1 MINHKDIVFKVLT
14 NKRCKRVLKNNFVIY
29 KVDSMTIHV
38 KNKVSKKIDDFVKAK
53 KYQMLAKF
61 IDMYSEMMITNFK
74 ESQ

>member
-74 ESQ
+74 E

>member
-1 MINHKDIVFKVLT
+1 MINHKDIVLKILT
-14 NKRCKRVLKNNFVIY
+14 NKRCKRVLKNNFVTY
-29 KVDSMTIHV
+29 KLDSLTINV
-38 KNKVSKKIDDFVKAK
+38 KNNVSKKIDDFVKAK